1 MDYKSQLVMKII
13 SGKVLVILELRQ
25 KKAKGATA

>member
-1 MDYKSQLVMKII
+1 MDYKSQLAMKII

-25 KKAKGATA
+25 VKAKGATA